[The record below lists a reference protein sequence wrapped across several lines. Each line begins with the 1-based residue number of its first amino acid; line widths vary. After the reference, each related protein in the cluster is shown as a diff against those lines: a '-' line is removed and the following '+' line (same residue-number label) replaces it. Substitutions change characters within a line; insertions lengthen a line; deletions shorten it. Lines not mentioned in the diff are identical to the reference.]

1 MREQPDT
8 PLYVLFELP
17 DSCKMDVKC
26 MLNVR
31 ESASGMSTEEVV
43 EERTGEDLNERRARE
58 LGELLQELRVVLPGV
73 QVLFAFLLTVP
84 FSARFGSVTQL
95 QQAVFFGTLVC
106 TALSAGLLLAPSA
119 HHRLLW
125 RQPRERRLRVANRLV
140 IAGLILLVLAMVGV
154 MFVTTDVLF
163 GSVAAAV
170 ATAAIS
176 GFFLYVWFVMPIR
189 YRINER

>member
-1 MREQPDT
+1 M
-8 PLYVLFELP
+8 
-17 DSCKMDVKC
+17 
-26 MLNVR
+26 N
-31 ESASGMSTEEVV
+31 TEEVV

-125 RQPRERRLRVANRLV
+125 RQQARERRLRVANRLV

-154 MFVTTDVLF
+154 LFVITDVLF

-170 ATAAIS
+170 ATVAIS

-189 YRINER
+189 YRMNER

>member
-1 MREQPDT
+1 M
-8 PLYVLFELP
+8 
-17 DSCKMDVKC
+17 
-26 MLNVR
+26 N
-31 ESASGMSTEEVV
+31 TEEVV
-43 EERTGEDLNERRARE
+43 EERTGEDLNQRRARE

-84 FSARFGSVTQL
+84 FSARFGNVTQL

-125 RQPRERRLRVANRLV
+125 RQQARERRLRVANRLA

-154 MFVTTDVLF
+154 MFVITDVLF
-163 GSVAAAV
+163 GSMAAAV

-189 YRINER
+189 YRMNEG